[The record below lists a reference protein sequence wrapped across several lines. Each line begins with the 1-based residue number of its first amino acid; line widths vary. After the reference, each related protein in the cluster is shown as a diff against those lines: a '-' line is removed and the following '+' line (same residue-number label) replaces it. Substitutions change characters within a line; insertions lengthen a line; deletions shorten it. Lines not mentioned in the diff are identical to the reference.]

1 MPPHDRTER
10 QCFDAGAAS
19 VTGID
24 EVGRGCWAGPVVAA
38 AATFDAAGIA
48 ALAASG
54 LVDDSKQLTAARRER
69 ARGIIE
75 QVALGWSIG
84 QVPAWLIDQ
93 IGILAAT
100 RLAMTDAL
108 LRSPRPVACLLV
120 DAVTLAWPA
129 PQRALIGGD
138 ATSLAIAAASILAK
152 CARDRRLG
160 QLDRRYPGYGFA
172 RHRGYGT
179 AEHVRG
185 LQRYGRCAEHRR
197 SFRPVA
203 NLADASAAEG

>member
-1 MPPHDRTER
+1 MPPHDHLER

-38 AATFDAAGIA
+38 AATFDRAGIA
-48 ALAASG
+48 VLAASG
-54 LVDDSKQLTAARRER
+54 LIDDSKQLTAARRER
-69 ARGIIE
+69 ARCVIE
-75 QVALGWSIG
+75 HVALGWSIG

-93 IGILAAT
+93 IGIVAAT

-108 LRSPRPVACLLV
+108 LRSPRPVACLLI
-120 DAVTLAWPA
+120 DALSLRWPA
-129 PQRALIGGD
+129 PQHALVGGD
-138 ATSLAIAAASILAK
+138 AASLAIAAASILAK

-160 QLDRRYPGYGFA
+160 QLDRCYPGYGFA

-179 AEHVRG
+179 AEHQRG
-185 LQRYGRCAEHRR
+185 LQRHGRCDEHRT

-203 NLADASAAEG
+203 SLDAAFAAVE